1 MENKIQKKE
10 NNSLISKS
18 EFESRLNILV
28 EGQTNNSKQLQA
40 IRNDLQKG
48 FIGLALRNEELLKSN
63 DQLKQQLEIVV
74 DKLNAIGYIIQLWKD
89 SKEIEFVK
97 QSIGHQKLD
106 TISAYVNK
114 LSNQER
120 QKRIDRL

>member
-10 NNSLISKS
+10 NNPLISKS
-18 EFESRLNILV
+18 EFESKLNILV
-28 EGQTNNSKQLQA
+28 EGQTNNSKQLKA

-74 DKLNAIGYIIQLWKD
+74 EELNQIK
-89 SKEIEFVK
+89 
-97 QSIGHQKLD
+97 
-106 TISAYVNK
+106 
-114 LSNQER
+114 QER
-120 QKRIDRL
+120 KKRKFASKLAQIENVYPSVIQ